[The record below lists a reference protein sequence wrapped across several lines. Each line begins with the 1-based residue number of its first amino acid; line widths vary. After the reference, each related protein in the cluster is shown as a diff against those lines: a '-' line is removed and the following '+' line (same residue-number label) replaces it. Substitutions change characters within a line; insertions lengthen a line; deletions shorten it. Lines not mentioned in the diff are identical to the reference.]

1 MMPSR
6 SADRAGAMRRFGY
19 NNPFLIK
26 RFGDQRLEV
35 AMPIYEYCCSAC
47 GHELESLQ
55 KFSDAPLATC
65 PSCQADTLVKK
76 VSAAGFQL
84 KGSGWYATD
93 FKQSGAKPAP
103 AKTDSA
109 AAKEGAGAAAEGAAK
124 GDAKG
129 EPAVATKSEATTD
142 SSSSAAAPP
151 AKTGV
156 TPAAT

>member
-1 MMPSR
+1 
-6 SADRAGAMRRFGY
+6 
-19 NNPFLIK
+19 
-26 RFGDQRLEV
+26 
-35 AMPIYEYCCSAC
+35 MPIYEYCCSSC

-65 PSCQADTLVKK
+65 PSCHADALVKK

-103 AKTDSA
+103 AKPDGA
-109 AAKEGAGAAAEGAAK
+109 GAKEGTGAADAAAK
-124 GDAKG
+124 GDSKGDSKG
-129 EPAVATKSEATTD
+129 EPAVATKSEAKTD
-142 SSSSAAAPP
+142 TSSGSAAPA